1 MRCLMLRFD
10 APLMSFGGV
19 LVDQHN
25 RTERFP
31 GRAMLTGLI
40 ANALGWHH
48 GDAEALNDLQSRIEY
63 AARWDVPP
71 TPLRDYHTVD
81 LGQLHLAQ
89 PGWTTR
95 GVPEHREGGERARK
109 GTHQRYRHYWAD
121 GVMTLALT
129 LHEGFPDLDAVTAA
143 LQRPARPL
151 FLGRKTCLPAGR
163 LVVGQRKA
171 ANTLSAL
178 KAEPRDGR
186 ALPEAERFE
195 ACWPPG
201 YEDTQTEARQRENRT
216 EDRDWRIQ
224 AHVGLRPL
232 IVGHISEVP
241 PCT

>member
-1 MRCLMLRFD
+1 MLCLMLRFD

-48 GDAEALNDLQSRIEY
+48 ADAQALNDLQSRIAY

-71 TPLRDYHTVD
+71 ISLRDYHTVD
-81 LGQLHLAQ
+81 LGQPHLAKA
-89 PGWTTR
+89 GWTTR
-95 GVPEHREGGERARK
+95 GAPEHRDGGESKK
-109 GTHQRYRHYWAD
+109 GTHQRYRHYWAN
-121 GVMTLALT
+121 GVMTLALALRHGT
-129 LHEGFPDLDAVTAA
+129 PDIETVTTT

-151 FLGRKTCLPAGR
+151 FLGRKTCLPASR
-163 LVVGQRKA
+163 LVLGLRA
-171 ANTLSAL
+171 ATDTLSAL
-178 KAEPRDGR
+178 RAEPRDIR
-186 ALPEAERFE
+186 SSPEAQRFE

-201 YEDTQTEARQRENRT
+201 YADPVLEAPQRESRT
-216 EDRDWRIQ
+216 DDRDWRIQ
-224 AHVGLRPL
+224 AHVGARPM
-232 IVGHISEVP
+232 IIGHISEVP

>member
-31 GRAMLTGLI
+31 GQALLTGLM

-48 GDAEALNDLQSRIEY
+48 GDVEALNDLQSRIEY

-81 LGQLHLAQ
+81 LGQPHLAH

-95 GVPEHREGGERARK
+95 GAPEHREGGPARK
-109 GTHQRYRHYWAD
+109 GTHERYRHYWAD
-121 GVMTLALT
+121 GVMTLALA
-129 LHEGFPDLDAVTAA
+129 LSKGSPGLDAVMAA
-143 LQRPARPL
+143 LRRPARPL

-163 LVVGQRKA
+163 LLLGQREA
-171 ANTLSAL
+171 ANTLLAL
-178 KAEPRDGR
+178 QAEPRDGR
-186 ALPEAERFE
+186 TSPETKRFE

-201 YEDTQTEARQRENRT
+201 CGDVHSEVRQREIRT
-216 EDRDWRIQ
+216 DERNWRIQ
-224 AHVGLRPL
+224 AHVGLRPV

>member
-1 MRCLMLRFD
+1 MPCLMLRFD

-40 ANALGWHH
+40 ANALGWYHA
-48 GDAEALNDLQSRIEY
+48 DAQALNALQSRIEY

-95 GVPEHREGGERARK
+95 GAPEHREGGEAAKR
-109 GTHQRYRHYWAD
+109 GTHQRYRHYWAN

-129 LHEGFPDLDAVTAA
+129 LREGMPDVEAVTTA

-163 LVVGQRKA
+163 LVLGLREA
-171 ANTLSAL
+171 ADTLSAL
-178 KAEPRDGR
+178 RMEPRDVR
-186 ALPEAERFE
+186 SSPETQHFE

-201 YEDTQTEARQRENRT
+201 CDDPALETRQRENRT
-216 EDRDWRIQ
+216 DDRDWRIQ
-224 AHVGLRPL
+224 AHVGARPM
-232 IVGHISEVP
+232 ITGHISEVP

>member
-1 MRCLMLRFD
+1 MQCLMLRFD

-25 RTERFP
+25 GTERFP

-48 GDAEALNDLQSRIEY
+48 GDAEALNGLQSRIEY

-81 LGQLHLAQ
+81 LGQDHLRK

-95 GVPEHREGGERARK
+95 GVPEHREGGSAKK
-109 GTHQRYRHYWAD
+109 GTHERYRYYWAD
-121 GVMTLALT
+121 GVMTLALG
-129 LHEGFPDLDAVTAA
+129 LREGSPDLATVTTA

-163 LVVGQRKA
+163 LLLGQREA
-171 ANTLSAL
+171 VDTLSAL
-178 KAEPRDGR
+178 KAEPRDRR
-186 ALPEAERFE
+186 ALAETERFE

-201 YEDTQTEARQRENRT
+201 CEDRALEARQRENRT
-216 EDRDWRIQ
+216 DERDWRIQ
-224 AHVGLRPL
+224 AHVGLRPV

-241 PCT
+241 PCI

>member
-31 GRAMLTGLI
+31 GAAMITGLI
-40 ANALGWHH
+40 GNALGWHH
-48 GDAEALNDLQSRIEY
+48 GDAEALNGLQSRIEY

-81 LGQLHLAQ
+81 LGQAHLSQ

-95 GVPEHREGGERARK
+95 GAPEHREGGSAKK
-109 GTHQRYRHYWAD
+109 GTHERYRHYWAD
-121 GVMTLALT
+121 GVMTLALA
-129 LHEGFPDLDAVTAA
+129 LGNGDPDLDTVTAA

-151 FLGRKTCLPAGR
+151 FLGRKTCLPSAP
-163 LVVGQRKA
+163 LVIGQREA
-171 ANTLSAL
+171 TDTLSAL
-178 KAEPRDGR
+178 KAEPRDRR
-186 ALPEAERFE
+186 AAPQAERFE

-201 YEDTQTEARQRENRT
+201 CEDARTEALQRENRT
-216 EDRDWRIQ
+216 DERDWRIQ
-224 AHVGLRPL
+224 AHVGLRPV
-232 IVGHISEVP
+232 IVGHVSEVP

>member
-1 MRCLMLRFD
+1 MQCLMLRFD

-19 LVDQHN
+19 LVDQNN

-48 GDAEALNDLQSRIEY
+48 GDTEALNELQSRIEY

-81 LGQLHLAQ
+81 LGQSHLIQ
-89 PGWTTR
+89 PGWTTH
-95 GVPEHREGGERARK
+95 GIPEHREGGDAAKK

-121 GVMTLALT
+121 GVMTLALA
-129 LHEGFPDLDAVTAA
+129 LRGGSPGLDAIATA
-143 LQRPARPL
+143 LKLPARPL
-151 FLGRKTCLPAGR
+151 FLGRKTCLPAR
-163 LVVGQRKA
+163 ELVLGLCEA
-171 ANTLSAL
+171 ADTLSAL
-178 KAEPRDGR
+178 KLEPRDPR
-186 ALPEAERFE
+186 TQPETERFE

-201 YEDTQTEARQRENRT
+201 CEDSQMEARQRENHTDERN
-216 EDRDWRIQ
+216 WRIQ
-224 AHVGLRPL
+224 AHVGLRPI

>member
-1 MRCLMLRFD
+1 MRCLILRFD

-48 GDAEALNDLQSRIEY
+48 GDADALNDLQARIEY

-81 LGQLHLAQ
+81 LGQPHLVK

-95 GVPEHREGGERARK
+95 GEPEHRDGGDAKK
-109 GTHQRYRHYWAD
+109 GIHQRYRHYWAD
-121 GVMTLALT
+121 GVMTLALS
-129 LHEGFPDLDAVTAA
+129 LHAGDPDIDAVTVA

-151 FLGRKTCLPAGR
+151 FLGRKTCLPAGK
-163 LVVGQRKA
+163 LVQGQREA
-171 ANTLSAL
+171 ENTFSAL
-178 KAEPRDGR
+178 KAEPRDRR
-186 ALPEAERFE
+186 AAPQTERFE

-201 YEDTQTEARQRENRT
+201 CDDRQREAWQREHRT
-216 EDRDWRIQ
+216 DDRDWRFQ
-224 AHVGLRPL
+224 AHVGQRPV
-232 IVGHISEVP
+232 IAGYINEVP

>member
-31 GRAMLTGLI
+31 GQAMLTGLI

-48 GDAEALNDLQSRIEY
+48 GDAEALNELQPRIEC

-81 LGQLHLAQ
+81 LGQPHLAQ

-95 GVPEHREGGERARK
+95 GVPEHREGGEAAKK

-121 GVMTLALT
+121 GVMTLALA
-129 LHEGFPDLDAVTAA
+129 LREGSPSLDTVTAA

-163 LVVGQRKA
+163 LVLGQREA
-171 ANTLSAL
+171 ADTVSAL
-178 KAEPRDGR
+178 KAEPRDRR
-186 ALPEAERFE
+186 ASPQTERFE

-201 YEDTQTEARQRENRT
+201 CEDDRTETLQRENRT
-216 EDRDWRIQ
+216 DERDWRIQ
-224 AHVGLRPL
+224 AHVGLRTI
-232 IVGHISEVP
+232 IVGHVSEVP

>member
-1 MRCLMLRFD
+1 MLRFD

-48 GDAEALNDLQSRIEY
+48 GDAEALNNLQSRIEY

-71 TPLRDYHTVD
+71 MPLRDYHTVD
-81 LGQLHLAQ
+81 LGQPHLAQ
-89 PGWTTR
+89 PGWTTH
-95 GVPEHREGGERARK
+95 GTTEYREGGEAAKK

-121 GVMTLALT
+121 GVMTLAFALS
-129 LHEGFPDLDAVTAA
+129 EGTPDLDVVTTA
-143 LQRPARPL
+143 LQHPTRPL
-151 FLGRKTCLPAGR
+151 FLGRKACLPATR
-163 LVVGQRKA
+163 LVLGQREVVDI
-171 ANTLSAL
+171 LSAL
-178 KAEPRDGR
+178 KSEPRDKR
-186 ALPEAERFE
+186 TSPEAELFE

-201 YEDTQTEARQRENRT
+201 SEATQTEVRQRENRT
-216 EDRDWRIQ
+216 DERDWRIQ
-224 AHVGLRPL
+224 AHVGLRPV
-232 IVGHISEVP
+232 IIGHISEVP

>member
-1 MRCLMLRFD
+1 MPCLLLRFD

-25 RTERFP
+25 PTERFP

-48 GDAEALNDLQSRIEY
+48 GDTGALNELQSRIEY

-81 LGQLHLAQ
+81 LGQPHLAQ

-95 GVPEHREGGERARK
+95 GAPEHRDGGEAAKK
-109 GTHQRYRHYWAD
+109 GTHQRYRHYWAN
-121 GVMTLALT
+121 GVMTLALALRHGT
-129 LHEGFPDLDAVTAA
+129 PDLHTVAAA

-151 FLGRKTCLPAGR
+151 FLGRKTCLPATR
-163 LVVGQRKA
+163 LVLRQREA
-171 ANTLSAL
+171 VNPLSAL
-178 KAEPRDGR
+178 KAEPRDIR
-186 ALPEAERFE
+186 ASAETEHFE

-201 YEDTQTEARQRENRT
+201 CGDPVLEARQREHRT
-216 EDRDWRIQ
+216 DDRDWCIQ
-224 AHVGLRPL
+224 AHVGARPM
-232 IVGHISEVP
+232 ITGHINEVP

>member
-40 ANALGWHH
+40 ANALGWNH
-48 GDAEALNDLQSRIEY
+48 GDAEALNALQLRIDY

-81 LGQLHLAQ
+81 LGQPHLAQ

-95 GVPEHREGGERARK
+95 GAPEHREGGEAARK

-121 GVMTLALT
+121 GVMTLSLALR
-129 LHEGFPDLDAVTAA
+129 EGIPNLDAVAAA

-163 LVVGQRKA
+163 LMIGQREA
-171 ANTLSAL
+171 ADTLSAL
-178 KAEPRDGR
+178 KAEPRDR
-186 ALPEAERFE
+186 RTSPEATQFE
-195 ACWPPG
+195 ACWPLGCIDP
-201 YEDTQTEARQRENRT
+201 EVENRQRESRT
-216 EDRDWRIQ
+216 DDRDWRLQ
-224 AHVGLRPL
+224 AHVGLRPM

>member
-25 RTERFP
+25 HTERFP

-48 GDAEALNDLQSRIEY
+48 GDAETLNALQSRIEY

-81 LGQLHLAQ
+81 LGQPHLAQ

-95 GVPEHREGGERARK
+95 GVPEHRQGGSAKK
-109 GTHQRYRHYWAD
+109 GTHERYRHYWAD
-121 GVMTLALT
+121 GVVTLALA
-129 LHEGFPDLDAVTAA
+129 LCEGSPDLETVTTA

-163 LVVGQRKA
+163 LVLGQREA

-178 KAEPRDGR
+178 QAEPRDRR
-186 ALPEAERFE
+186 ASPEAEHFE

-201 YEDTQTEARQRENRT
+201 REHAQTESRQRENRT
-216 EDRDWRIQ
+216 DERDWRIQ
-224 AHVGLRPL
+224 AHVGLRPV

>member
-25 RTERFP
+25 RTDRFP
-31 GRAMLTGLI
+31 GQAMLTGLI

-48 GDAEALNDLQSRIEY
+48 GDTGALNELQSRVVY

-81 LGQLHLAQ
+81 LGQPHLAQ

-95 GVPEHREGGERARK
+95 GATEHREGGQAARK

-129 LHEGFPDLDAVTAA
+129 LRVGTPDFNTVVAA
-143 LQRPARPL
+143 LQRPVRPL
-151 FLGRKTCLPAGR
+151 FLGRKTCIPARR
-163 LVVGQRKA
+163 LVLGEREA
-171 ANTLSAL
+171 ADTLSAL
-178 KAEPRDGR
+178 KAEPRDWR
-186 ALPEAERFE
+186 ASQETDSFE

-201 YEDTQTEARQRENRT
+201 CKDTEVEARQRENKT
-216 EDRDWRIQ
+216 DERDWRIQ
-224 AHVGLRPL
+224 AHVGLRPV
-232 IVGHISEVP
+232 IVGHIGEVP

>member
-1 MRCLMLRFD
+1 MQCLMLRFD

-48 GDAEALNDLQSRIEY
+48 GDARALNDLQARIEY

-81 LGQLHLAQ
+81 LGQPHLAE

-95 GVPEHREGGERARK
+95 GTPEHRDGGESKK
-109 GTHQRYRHYWAD
+109 GTHQRYRHYWAN
-121 GVMTLALT
+121 GVLTLALALRDGSPEIGT
-129 LHEGFPDLDAVTAA
+129 ITTA
-143 LQRPARPL
+143 LQHPARPL

-163 LVVGQRKA
+163 LVLGLREA
-171 ANTLSAL
+171 TSTFPAL
-178 KAEPRDGR
+178 RAEPRDVR
-186 ALPEAERFE
+186 ASVEAQQFE

-201 YEDTQTEARQRENRT
+201 CEDPVLESRQRQTRT
-216 EDRDWRIQ
+216 DDRDWRIQ
-224 AHVGLRPL
+224 AHVGLRS
-232 IVGHISEVP
+232 VATGHISGVP

>member
-25 RTERFP
+25 RTDRFP

-48 GDAEALNDLQSRIEY
+48 GDAEALNELQSRIEY

-81 LGQLHLAQ
+81 LGQPHLVQ

-95 GVPEHREGGERARK
+95 GVPEHREGGEAAKK

-121 GVMTLALT
+121 GVMTLALA
-129 LHEGFPDLDAVTAA
+129 LREGSPDLDAVTAA
-143 LQRPARPL
+143 LQHPARPL

-163 LVVGQRKA
+163 LVLGQCEA

-178 KAEPRDGR
+178 GAEPRDRR
-186 ALPEAERFE
+186 ASPDTERFE

-201 YEDTQTEARQRENRT
+201 CEDAPTEVRQRENRT
-216 EDRDWRIQ
+216 DERDWRIQ
-224 AHVGLRPL
+224 AHVGLRPV